1 MERQFNFEIEN
12 NKAVLHASGKINGVT
27 SRNFEAEVNALF
39 NSRLK
44 FSEIVFD
51 FKNVEYISS
60 SGLRVI
66 LYARK
71 KLSSILGKEEESN
84 SNLVVEGAI
93 PAVKEIFDVTG
104 FDTIIEIK

>member
-1 MERQFNFEIEN
+1 MEKQFSFEVEDE
-12 NKAVLHASGKINGVT
+12 KAIIHASGKINGVT
-27 SRNFEAEVNALF
+27 SRNFETEVNALF
-39 NSRLK
+39 SSGLK
-44 FSEIVFD
+44 FNKIVFD

-71 KLSSILGKEEESN
+71 KLSSMLGKEEESN

-93 PAVKEIFDVTG
+93 PEVKEIFDVTG
-104 FDTIIEIK
+104 FDTIIDIK

>member
-1 MERQFNFEIEN
+1 MEKQFSFEVKDE
-12 NKAVLHASGKINGVT
+12 KAIFHASGKINGVT
-27 SRNFEAEVNALF
+27 SRNFETEVNALF
-39 NSRLK
+39 SSNLK
-44 FSEIVFD
+44 FSEIIFD

-66 LYARK
+66 LYTRK
-71 KLSSILGKEEESN
+71 KLSSMLGKEEESN
-84 SNLVVEGAI
+84 SNIVIEGAT